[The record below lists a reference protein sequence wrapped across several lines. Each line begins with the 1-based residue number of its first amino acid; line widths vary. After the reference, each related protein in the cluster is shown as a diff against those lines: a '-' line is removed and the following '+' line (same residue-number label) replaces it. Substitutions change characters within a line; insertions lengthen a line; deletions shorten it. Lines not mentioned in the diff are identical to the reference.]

1 MIYTITGNWVTY
13 LRIQK
18 NFRAV
23 STLLVVLLILA
34 AAILGGLISYMWAIA
49 PFYATPPSN
58 NVSLVITSANF
69 LLYHADYFDVTV
81 LNPSYSPS
89 PTNVTN
95 IYLTIDGETS
105 LFNVT
110 NTNPVLPIF
119 LDIGA
124 SATVRCNFNWG
135 SYAGRNITVSVSPQ
149 NGNGALYT
157 VQPAFVELGASA
169 YFNATETVENF
180 AMTVQNSANS
190 AINLTLTSVSID
202 SSPVSD
208 VSIPL
213 PSVLGIGESVNF
225 ICNYDWQGHAAPD
238 VKVETQEGY
247 TAEVTEQVN
256 ASAGL
261 FVNGVQFNETN
272 PGQISVTLSSSP
284 YSTTLVDIANI
295 TIATDVMNQTISN
308 PSLPYPLNIGSNVT
322 LNFAWNWADESYR
335 NINITVT
342 ANTTQ
347 GFVSQ
352 PATFTTP
359 ALVAGRISQTGFDL
373 NDTGHFTVNVT
384 NLLYS
389 LDTINVT
396 EIYFNNNATIMSYA
410 LVAAG
415 GQATFVCGFNWS
427 SFVGQNAIITAQVT
441 YGLNNSLLLLFQ
453 TNVPYF
459 RMSNVTFADFPLGN
473 PYMNVT
479 VGNSAFSK
487 ANATIIQIFVQTQ
500 NGTQPIDGT
509 ISYPKISP
517 QGYSIVAGTEQTI
530 TCPWDWSPY
539 VGTNVTVV
547 VQTAEGFQVSTTLKV

>member
-1 MIYTITGNWVTY
+1 MTY

-18 NFRAV
+18 DFRAV
-23 STLLVVLLILA
+23 STLLAVLLILA

-49 PFYATPPSN
+49 PFYATPSN

-69 LLYHADYFDVTV
+69 PLRHADYFDVTV
-81 LNPSYSPS
+81 LNPSYSS
-89 PTNVTN
+89 SGTNVTN

-110 NTNPVLPIF
+110 NTNPALPIF

-135 SYAGRNITVSVSPQ
+135 SYAGGNITVSVSPQ
-149 NGNGALYT
+149 NGTGALYT
-157 VQPAFVELGASA
+157 VQTAFVKLAANA
-169 YFNATETVENF
+169 YFNTTETVENF
-180 AMTVQNSANS
+180 AMTVQNDANS

-202 SSPVSD
+202 TSPVSN
-208 VSIPL
+208 VSIAL
-213 PSVLGIGESVNF
+213 PRVLGIGESVSF
-225 ICNYDWQGHAAPD
+225 LCNYNWQGHATPD
-238 VKVETQEGY
+238 VTVETQEGY

-256 ASAGL
+256 ASAHL
-261 FVNGVQFNETN
+261 LVNNVQFNETN
-272 PGQISVTLSSSP
+272 PGQINVTLSSSP
-284 YSTTLVDIANI
+284 DSTTLVDIANI
-295 TIATDVMNQTISN
+295 TIAHGNATDVMNETISN

-322 LNFAWNWADESYR
+322 LNFAWNWENESYR
-335 NINITVT
+335 NITITVT

-359 ALVAGRISQTGFDL
+359 ALAAGRIDQTGFDL
-373 NDTGHFTVNVT
+373 SDTGHFTVNVT

-389 LDTINVT
+389 LDAINVT
-396 EIYFNNNATIMSYA
+396 EIDFNNNATIISSA

-415 GQATFVCGFNWS
+415 GQATFVCEFNWS
-427 SFVGQNAIITAQVT
+427 SFVGQSAIITAQVA

-453 TNVPYF
+453 TNVPYYS
-459 RMSNVTFADFPLGN
+459 MANVTFADFPLGN

-487 ANATIIQIFVQTQ
+487 ANAIIVQIFVQTQ

-509 ISYPKISP
+509 LSYPKISP
-517 QGYSIVAGTEQTI
+517 QGYPVVAGTEQTI

-547 VQTAEGFQVSTTLKV
+547 VQTADGFQVSTTLKV